1 MIPKYSRPEISA
13 IWSDESRMAT
23 WLEVEIAVC
32 EAWAERGMIPAE
44 ALAEIR
50 EKAGFDVA
58 RVLEIEKETRHD
70 VIAFLTNVGE
80 HVGDVSKY
88 IHYGM
93 TSSDMLDTGLA
104 LQLKQAADILVFDLR
119 HLLGVLKKRA
129 LEHRDTVMIGRS
141 HGIHAEPI
149 TFGLK
154 LAVWCFETARN
165 VERLERARDAVAVGQ
180 ISGAVGTYAMI
191 PPDIEADVCHNL
203 GLKSSPASTQII
215 QRDRHAEFMA
225 ALAIIASSIEQ
236 FATEIRH
243 LQRTEV
249 LEAEEAFKP
258 GQKGSSAMPHKR
270 NPIISERM
278 CGQARVIRANSLV
291 AMENMAL
298 WHERDISHSSAERV
312 ILPDSTILLD
322 YMLYKFA
329 DLMDNLVVYPE
340 NMEANLW
347 SSYGLVFSQSVLL
360 KLVDKGLSR
369 EEAYRIVQAG
379 AMKAW
384 QDKTSFRD
392 LISKDETVRASLTEA
407 ELDSCFDP
415 ASYLENTG
423 TVFAR
428 LENLEV

>member
-1 MIPKYSRPEISA
+1 MIPKYSRPEMSA
-13 IWSDESRMAT
+13 IWMDESRMAT

-32 EAWAERGMIPAE
+32 EAWAERGLIPAE
-44 ALAEIR
+44 ALAQIK
-50 EKAGFDVA
+50 EKAAFDVA
-58 RVLEIEKETRHD
+58 RVLEIEQETRHD

-80 HVGDVSKY
+80 HVGEASKY

-93 TSSDMLDTGLA
+93 TSSDTLDTGLG
-104 LQLKQAADILVFDLR
+104 LQLKAASDILLLDLR

-129 LEHRDTVMIGRS
+129 FEHRDTIMIGRS

-154 LAVWCFETARN
+154 LAVWCFEIARN
-165 VERLERARDAVAVGQ
+165 IERLERAREAVTVGQ

-191 PPDIEADVCHNL
+191 PPDIEDDVCHKL
-203 GLKSSPASTQII
+203 GLAASPASTQVI
-215 QRDRHAEFMA
+215 QRDRHAEYMGT
-225 ALAIIASSIEQ
+225 LAVIASTIEKM
-236 FATEIRH
+236 AVEVRH

-278 CGQARVIRANSLV
+278 CGQARIIRANAMV
-291 AMENMAL
+291 AFENNAL

-322 YMLYKFA
+322 YMLYKWA
-329 DLMDNLVVYPE
+329 DLMDNLIVYPDR
-340 NMEANLW
+340 MMQNLW

-360 KLVDKGLSR
+360 KLIDNGLSR
-369 EEAYRIVQAG
+369 EEAYRVVQTS

-384 QDKTSFRD
+384 QDKTSFKE
-392 LISKDETVRASLTEA
+392 LVSQDETVRASITEA

-415 ASYLENTG
+415 ARYLENIG
-423 TVFAR
+423 AVFAR
-428 LENLEV
+428 LEKLEV

>member
-1 MIPKYSRPEISA
+1 MSA
-13 IWSDESRMAT
+13 IWTDENRMAT

-32 EAWAERGMIPAE
+32 EAWAERGLIPAE
-44 ALAEIR
+44 ALVQIK
-50 EKAGFDVA
+50 EKAAFDAA
-58 RVLEIEKETRHD
+58 RVLEIEQETRHD

-80 HVGDVSKY
+80 HVGEASKY

-104 LQLKQAADILVFDLR
+104 LQLRGAADILLLDLR

-129 LEHRDTVMIGRS
+129 FEHRDTVMVGRS

-165 VERLERARDAVAVGQ
+165 IERLERARETVAVGQ
-180 ISGAVGTYAMI
+180 ISGAVGTYAMV
-191 PPDIEADVCHNL
+191 PPDIEEEVCRKL
-203 GLKSSPASTQII
+203 GLTPAPASNQVV
-215 QRDRHAEFMA
+215 QRDRHAQFMTT
-225 ALAIIASSIEQ
+225 LAIVASSIEQ
-236 FATEIRH
+236 FAVEIRH

-291 AMENMAL
+291 ALENMAL

-329 DLMDNLVVYPE
+329 DLMDNLMVYPE
-340 NMEANLW
+340 RMEANLW
-347 SSYGLVFSQSVLL
+347 SSHGLVFSQSVLL

-369 EEAYRIVQAG
+369 EEAYRVVQTG

-384 QDKTSFRD
+384 QDKTSFKD
-392 LISKDETVRASLTEA
+392 LLSQDETVRASLTEA
-407 ELDSCFDP
+407 ELAGCFDP
-415 ASYLENTG
+415 SRYLENIG
-423 TVFAR
+423 AVFAR
-428 LENLEV
+428 LEKLEA